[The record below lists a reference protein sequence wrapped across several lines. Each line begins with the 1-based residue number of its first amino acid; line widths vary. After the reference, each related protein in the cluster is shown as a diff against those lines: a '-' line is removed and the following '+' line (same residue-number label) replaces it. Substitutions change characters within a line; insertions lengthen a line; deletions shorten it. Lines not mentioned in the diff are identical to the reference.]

1 MFTLDRTAV
10 YEEEIKKSRFICKAA
25 PAGSPE
31 AAMAFLEQIRE
42 ERATHNCW
50 AYRIGQ
56 EYRFSDDGEP
66 GGTAGKPI
74 LNAIERQSIDRVA
87 VVVIRY
93 YGGIKLGAGGL
104 ARAYGG
110 CAAKCLQAA
119 SLVPMV
125 TRSTIR
131 LTAGFDHIGILYPI
145 IEQFGAEKKAEIY
158 TPDGVEI
165 ELSLDQKE
173 CRAFAEALKN
183 ASSGQIKAAVL
194 TKVECSS
201 CRGRPPSGS
210 SYPESST

>member
-1 MFTLDRTAV
+1 MFTLTRTAV
-10 YEEEIKKSRFICKAA
+10 YEEEIKKSRFIGKAA
-25 PAGSPE
+25 PADSPE

-93 YGGIKLGAGGL
+93 FGGIKLGAGGL

-125 TRSTIR
+125 TLATIR
-131 LTAGFDHIGILYPI
+131 LTAGFEHIGTLYPI
-145 IEQFGAEKKAEIY
+145 IEQFGAEKKAETY

-165 ELSLDQKE
+165 ELSIDQKD
-173 CRAFAEALKN
+173 CDAFADTLKN
-183 ASSGQIKAAVL
+183 ASSGQIKAA
-194 TKVECSS
+194 TI
-201 CRGRPPSGS
+201 
-210 SYPESST
+210 